1 MSISEKNRMKMIYI
15 TAFLIAF
22 DRQLWCRFVA
32 AAIVDR
38 TTHFLLFNILLFIY
52 VLFFVAPLIIITFI
66 GLRAKSINTVSN
78 FIRTRLD
85 IIKLMNSI
93 IFLEVS

>member
-1 MSISEKNRMKMIYI
+1 MFY
-15 TAFLIAF
+15 
-22 DRQLWCRFVA
+22 
-32 AAIVDR
+32 
-38 TTHFLLFNILLFIY
+38 
-52 VLFFVAPLIIITFI
+52 FFVAPLIIITFI

-93 IFLEVS
+93 IFLGVAIYYIYKVFIGGI